1 MGLPF
6 EDLENGNGQ
15 TTSYGSGNPKFILDS
30 LSASPYNSANK
41 FSFHLTQGSLKFVNL
56 HAKLSG
62 SYPLAKFL
70 VPNTWKTKFSIEN
83 ETSLVLNRP
92 ISITRLEDDR
102 QFVPDKLENL
112 EYEIE
117 FEQTTVTPATSSTY
131 LTSYADVTFGNL
143 RTYSGD
149 VNKVKLFGR
158 QKDQQNKE
166 FEKFGE
172 FILQTNNE
180 LKDSTSVTGNDPIGI
195 FYSQSVVDNFWQS
208 SSAAQPISTNNSR
221 IMNAVLV
228 SGSNYTD
235 GSYVEFKTKNQFE
248 LEKNEE
254 YIVSFKSYYIK
265 KNKQQA
271 DGSVR
276 KSAEIEVFLSG
287 SITSQTGDVLS
298 LGSVSDF
305 GDNASEL
312 LVGNVSGSI
321 PILYNY
327 FTTHKKSGAKPKA
340 GLVFRVNAGEFY
352 ISDVKLEPISDRNFN
367 PGFYKTF
374 VPMPKTARRGQRY
387 DFVAEF
393 YDSDN
398 NKSDFEAVTSA
409 SVLFAGAKQ
418 VLADGEDAVLTGSVL
433 IGDSLEMYGVN
444 PAYLRSVGYSGF
456 DKTIA
461 GTGDRN
467 GGFMLFSGSV
477 GTAIG
482 ASETYN
488 GVGLEVVDASS
499 TNKHEHAFLQF
510 ASNYKGTGNSR
521 FRVQTSEFLLGISGS
536 GAAETFISG
545 SQGKLRISSSNFHLD
560 DDGAVTMQGTI
571 TATAGGTIG
580 GFTIGSDNLTA
591 TNFVLNT
598 TDKSLSL
605 GSGNNIFIA
614 DADTGIQLGHA
625 TFGSAPFSVTPAG
638 VLKATS
644 GEIGSFNINTNTL
657 TSDSNELVISGSS
670 GKITGSNVLFTGG
683 KIGGFNMDST
693 TLFSD
698 SKEFVITG
706 STGQITGSKVLF
718 SGGKI
723 ARWTIDGDK
732 LESVNASNKGI
743 ILDADASSPTIE
755 VREDDNNRIR
765 IFHTTS
771 TNFGIIGTQG
781 GNNVFLLGDPGGAGN
796 KISSWAFDDK
806 RLSSFTTSTEDKY
819 GISLDAGYQ
828 LITIHGNAGDGK
840 NNIGDNDRDNV
851 MVALGQL
858 TDDQFGIKG
867 FTTSGNRAFELSTT
881 RLEIG
886 GWTFDNEKISSNNLI
901 INSAGSIETSNY
913 VSGLSGFS
921 LSAKN
926 NGFLE
931 VEQAKI
937 RGTLSTTVFE
947 KESVNA
953 VGGQLLVAN
962 STTIT
967 GSTAISAS
975 QTTMS
980 VANVTGFAQ
989 NEILLLKKV
998 SGTGFNTEYVKV
1010 LSSSRDGTNDND
1022 LRGRIMVERSFG
1034 RTATFAGAKHSGSIS
1049 AVAENSASYEPG
1061 QVVVSTGKIGTGYI
1075 RLNANPNDVTTPY
1088 IDIVERTG
1096 SGVFDVD
1103 LKARL
1108 GDLSGIS
1115 STLVGSSPG
1124 FGLFSEN
1131 VFLTGKVTATSG
1143 EIGGI
1148 TIDSNKIYSGT
1159 GTHGNSN
1166 TPFFVQGG
1174 SAATAGDFS
1183 LGDKLVWDA
1192 SAETLNIDGTL
1203 SIGSLPAGTVSS
1215 SAQLASEISGA
1226 TSIPAG
1232 TLSSSAQIAADISGS
1247 SSGAISSLNAKSASI
1262 DLQVARVV
1270 INNSGMT
1277 LRNNSDVTVA
1287 DIGSTIVLGTT
1298 GSNEENVVIDNDS
1311 IDIRS
1316 GTTVLSTFGTDI
1328 TLGQVASNKRN
1339 VFIDADSGVNIRNN
1353 TTNIAQFGSD
1363 VTLTG
1368 GTFTI
1373 NDGTRD
1379 RLVIDANDITM
1390 TDESGNT
1397 AFNLDTNVMTLGEV
1411 AANQENIVID
1421 PTNGV
1426 QLRTNTTTHAQLTA
1440 DKFVMGEDGNSKS
1453 RVEVES
1459 GGVKII
1465 NKSSGGSDSTM
1476 IEFKSD
1482 GDITSGDFLIER
1494 SRLFGAG
1501 GDGDIVLKSND
1512 CTVSNGQGSA
1522 ARSSNSVIVDE
1533 RGDKVCER
1541 TGSVWLMKGD
1551 WYTKS
1556 LEVDNSVAAT
1566 TLITSGSRLFV
1577 QGALT
1582 IDSSCIIHNDG
1593 GDGDDGAN
1601 AANSDNSTSGY
1612 GSGGANSPTKP
1623 GSGGPGNALAA
1634 GGDGAPGSRGGNPD
1648 TAGGGTAYGG
1658 NGGIIMIA
1666 ARTITNN
1673 GTIRSLGGDG
1683 GDGGRG
1689 AAGAPGAGGTGPA
1702 NGQAGSAGSVV
1713 HVKI

>member
-117 FEQTTVTPATSSTY
+117 FEHTTVTPATSSTY

-276 KSAEIEVFLSG
+276 QSAEIEVFLSG

-312 LVGNVSGSI
+312 LRGNVSGSI

-433 IGDSLEMYGVN
+433 IGNSLEMYGVN
-444 PAYLRSVGYSGF
+444 PAYLRSVGYNGF

-488 GVGLEVVDASS
+488 GVGLEVVDASGS
-499 TNKHEHAFLQF
+499 NKFNHSFLQF
-510 ASNYKGTGNSR
+510 ASNYKGTGSPR

-536 GAAETFISG
+536 GVAGDAYISG
-545 SQGKLRISSSNFHLD
+545 SQGNLEMSSSNFFLKQ
-560 DDGAVTMQGTI
+560 DGSVTMQGTI

-580 GFTIGSDNLTA
+580 GFTIGSS
-591 TNFVLNT
+591 
-598 TDKSLSL
+598 SLSV
-605 GSGNNIFIA
+605 GSVFQISSSQNANDPASFISS
-614 DADTGIQLGHA
+614 
-625 TFGSAPFSVTPAG
+625 SAFKVSAG
-638 VLKATS
+638 
-644 GEIGSFNINTNTL
+644 
-657 TSDSNELVISGSS
+657 
-670 GKITGSNVLFTGG
+670 GKVTGSNVLFTGG
-683 KIGGFNMDST
+683 KVGGIVLSSTGIASADSNPAFQVT
-693 TLFSD
+693 A
-698 SKEFVITG
+698 
-706 STGQITGSKVLF
+706 STGQITGSLVKFDGGTIGGFSINSQEIKTSDFQPGVKGVL
-718 SGGKI
+718 
-723 ARWTIDGDK
+723 
-732 LESVNASNKGI
+732 
-743 ILDADASSPTIE
+743 
-755 VREDDNNRIR
+755 
-765 IFHTTS
+765 
-771 TNFGIIGTQG
+771 
-781 GNNVFLLGDPGGAGN
+781 
-796 KISSWAFDDK
+796 ISS
-806 RLSSFTTSTEDKY
+806 
-819 GISLDAGYQ
+819 
-828 LITIHGNAGDGK
+828 
-840 NNIGDNDRDNV
+840 
-851 MVALGQL
+851 
-858 TDDQFGIKG
+858 KG
-867 FTTSGNRAFELSTT
+867 
-881 RLEIG
+881 
-886 GWTFDNEKISSNNLI
+886 
-901 INSAGSIETSNY
+901 
-913 VSGLSGFS
+913 
-921 LSAKN
+921 

-931 VEQAKI
+931 VEEAKI

-967 GSTAISAS
+967 GSNAVSAS
-975 QTTMS
+975 QVTMS
-980 VANVTGFAQ
+980 VANVTGFEQ

-998 SGTGFNTEYVKV
+998 SGTGFNTEYVRV
-1010 LSSSRDGTNDND
+1010 ISSSRDGANDND
-1022 LRGRIMVERSFG
+1022 TRGRIMVERGYQSG
-1034 RTATFAGAKHSGSIS
+1034 SAVFAGAKHSGSIAEIS
-1049 AVAENSASYEPG
+1049 ENSSSYEPG
-1061 QVVVSTGKIGTGYI
+1061 QVLVSTGKINTGYI

-1131 VFLTGKVTATSG
+1131 VFLTGKITATSG
-1143 EIGGI
+1143 EIGGFAI
-1148 TIDSNKIYSGT
+1148 TSN
-1159 GTHGNSN
+1159 
-1166 TPFFVQGG
+1166 
-1174 SAATAGDFS
+1174 A
-1183 LGDKLVWDA
+1183 
-1192 SAETLNIDGTL
+1192 
-1203 SIGSLPAGTVSS
+1203 VSS
-1215 SAQLASEISGA
+1215 SNGNLRLKSNGQITGSAVDLSGKLTA
-1226 TSIPAG
+1226 TSGEIAG
-1232 TLSSSAQIAADISGS
+1232 WDISGNTIRKL
-1247 SSGAISSLNAKSASI
+1247 SGNAGITLDSGKSQIIASGSNTITTGNGVIIDGVNGILQVSQSGTTIFESGINTQFRLIPDFFVKSQPTALVADSRLAATPLTLVTDISASKKTVGGISGIGGRISVHQAFVEEGFRMTTKDAGTSFLYNASRTI
-1262 DLQVARVV
+1262 DGANEDVPVPVIFDDQRTVDIASNADYMHQSYVFNTNYISDDSADAIRFVA
-1270 INNSGMT
+1270 NG
-1277 LRNNSDVTVA
+1277 A
-1287 DIGSTIVLGTT
+1287 TT
-1298 GSNEENVVIDNDS
+1298 GSATFQIQATLTDTSDNNFTDAKLNLLGLDVDTSTLPTARQNEYTFLQARHSSS
-1311 IDIRS
+1311 IRAQLQHDGDFVS
-1316 GTTVLSTFGTDI
+1316 AGNLTAFGTSF
-1328 TLGQVASNKRN
+1328 LQVSDERLKQNIYTISQSLDKILDLRPTKYVWKKNKKQD
-1339 VFIDADSGVNIRNN
+1339 VGF
-1353 TTNIAQFGSD
+1353 IAQEVEKIIPEVVEESRGF
-1363 VTLTG
+1363 
-1368 GTFTI
+1368 I
-1373 NDGTRD
+1373 NDDSQIENMKTISYPKLIPY
-1379 RLVIDANDITM
+1379 LV
-1390 TDESGNT
+1390 
-1397 AFNLDTNVMTLGEV
+1397 DTIQVLVKRIEDL
-1411 AANQENIVID
+1411 EE
-1421 PTNGV
+1421 
-1426 QLRTNTTTHAQLTA
+1426 R
-1440 DKFVMGEDGNSKS
+1440 FVK
-1453 RVEVES
+1453 
-1459 GGVKII
+1459 K
-1465 NKSSGGSDSTM
+1465 
-1476 IEFKSD
+1476 
-1482 GDITSGDFLIER
+1482 
-1494 SRLFGAG
+1494 
-1501 GDGDIVLKSND
+1501 
-1512 CTVSNGQGSA
+1512 
-1522 ARSSNSVIVDE
+1522 
-1533 RGDKVCER
+1533 
-1541 TGSVWLMKGD
+1541 
-1551 WYTKS
+1551 
-1556 LEVDNSVAAT
+1556 
-1566 TLITSGSRLFV
+1566 
-1577 QGALT
+1577 
-1582 IDSSCIIHNDG
+1582 
-1593 GDGDDGAN
+1593 
-1601 AANSDNSTSGY
+1601 
-1612 GSGGANSPTKP
+1612 
-1623 GSGGPGNALAA
+1623 
-1634 GGDGAPGSRGGNPD
+1634 
-1648 TAGGGTAYGG
+1648 
-1658 NGGIIMIA
+1658 
-1666 ARTITNN
+1666 
-1673 GTIRSLGGDG
+1673 
-1683 GDGGRG
+1683 
-1689 AAGAPGAGGTGPA
+1689 
-1702 NGQAGSAGSVV
+1702 
-1713 HVKI
+1713 

>member
-117 FEQTTVTPATSSTY
+117 FEHTTVTPATSSTY

-276 KSAEIEVFLSG
+276 QSAEIEVFLSG

-312 LVGNVSGSI
+312 LRGNVSGSI

-433 IGDSLEMYGVN
+433 IGNSLEMYGVN
-444 PAYLRSVGYSGF
+444 PAYLRSVGYNGF

-488 GVGLEVVDASS
+488 GVGLEVVDASGS
-499 TNKHEHAFLQF
+499 NKFNHSFLQF
-510 ASNYKGTGNSR
+510 ASNYKGTGSPR

-536 GAAETFISG
+536 GVAGDAYISG
-545 SQGKLRISSSNFHLD
+545 SQGNLEMSSSNFFLKQ
-560 DDGAVTMQGTI
+560 DGSVTMQGTI

-580 GFTIGSDNLTA
+580 GFTIGSS
-591 TNFVLNT
+591 
-598 TDKSLSL
+598 SLSV
-605 GSGNNIFIA
+605 GSVFQISSSQNANDPASFISS
-614 DADTGIQLGHA
+614 
-625 TFGSAPFSVTPAG
+625 SAFKVSAG
-638 VLKATS
+638 
-644 GEIGSFNINTNTL
+644 
-657 TSDSNELVISGSS
+657 
-670 GKITGSNVLFTGG
+670 GKVTGSNVLFTGG
-683 KIGGFNMDST
+683 KVGGIVLSSTGIASADSNPAFQVT
-693 TLFSD
+693 A
-698 SKEFVITG
+698 
-706 STGQITGSKVLF
+706 STGQITGSLVKFDGGTIGGFSINSQEIKTSDFQPGVKGVL
-718 SGGKI
+718 
-723 ARWTIDGDK
+723 
-732 LESVNASNKGI
+732 
-743 ILDADASSPTIE
+743 
-755 VREDDNNRIR
+755 
-765 IFHTTS
+765 
-771 TNFGIIGTQG
+771 
-781 GNNVFLLGDPGGAGN
+781 
-796 KISSWAFDDK
+796 ISS
-806 RLSSFTTSTEDKY
+806 
-819 GISLDAGYQ
+819 
-828 LITIHGNAGDGK
+828 
-840 NNIGDNDRDNV
+840 
-851 MVALGQL
+851 
-858 TDDQFGIKG
+858 KG
-867 FTTSGNRAFELSTT
+867 
-881 RLEIG
+881 
-886 GWTFDNEKISSNNLI
+886 
-901 INSAGSIETSNY
+901 
-913 VSGLSGFS
+913 
-921 LSAKN
+921 

-931 VEQAKI
+931 VEEAKI

-953 VGGQLLVAN
+953 VGGQLIVAN

-967 GSTAISAS
+967 GSNAVSAS
-975 QTTMS
+975 QVTMS
-980 VANVTGFAQ
+980 VANVTGFEQ

-998 SGTGFNTEYVKV
+998 SGTGFNTEYVRV
-1010 LSSSRDGTNDND
+1010 ISSSRDGANDND
-1022 LRGRIMVERSFG
+1022 TRGRIMVERGYQSG
-1034 RTATFAGAKHSGSIS
+1034 SAVFAGAKHSGSIAEIS
-1049 AVAENSASYEPG
+1049 ENSSSYEPG
-1061 QVVVSTGKIGTGYI
+1061 QVLVSTGKINTGYI

-1131 VFLTGKVTATSG
+1131 VFLTGKITATSG
-1143 EIGGI
+1143 EIGGFAI
-1148 TIDSNKIYSGT
+1148 TSN
-1159 GTHGNSN
+1159 
-1166 TPFFVQGG
+1166 
-1174 SAATAGDFS
+1174 A
-1183 LGDKLVWDA
+1183 
-1192 SAETLNIDGTL
+1192 
-1203 SIGSLPAGTVSS
+1203 VSS
-1215 SAQLASEISGA
+1215 SNGNLRLKSNGQITGSAVDLSGKLTA
-1226 TSIPAG
+1226 TSGEIAG
-1232 TLSSSAQIAADISGS
+1232 WDISGNTIRKL
-1247 SSGAISSLNAKSASI
+1247 SGNAGITLDSGKSQIIASGSNTITTGNGVIIDGVNGILQVSQSGTTIFESGINTQFRLIPDFFVKSQPTALVADSRLAATPLTLVTDISASKKTVGGISGIGGRISVHQAFVEEGFRMTTKDAGTSFLYNASRTI
-1262 DLQVARVV
+1262 DGANEDVPVPVIFDDQRTVDIASNADYMHQSYVFNTNYISDDSADAIRFVA
-1270 INNSGMT
+1270 NG
-1277 LRNNSDVTVA
+1277 A
-1287 DIGSTIVLGTT
+1287 TT
-1298 GSNEENVVIDNDS
+1298 GSATFQIQATLTDTSDNNFTDAKLNLLGLDVDTSTLPTARQNEYTFLQARHSSS
-1311 IDIRS
+1311 IRAQLQHDGDFVS
-1316 GTTVLSTFGTDI
+1316 AGNLTAFGTSF
-1328 TLGQVASNKRN
+1328 LQVSDERLKQNIYTISQSLDKILDLRPTKYVWKKNKKQD
-1339 VFIDADSGVNIRNN
+1339 VGF
-1353 TTNIAQFGSD
+1353 IAQEVEKIIPEVVEESRGF
-1363 VTLTG
+1363 
-1368 GTFTI
+1368 I
-1373 NDGTRD
+1373 NDDSQIENMKTISYPKLIPY
-1379 RLVIDANDITM
+1379 LV
-1390 TDESGNT
+1390 
-1397 AFNLDTNVMTLGEV
+1397 DTIQVLVKRIEDL
-1411 AANQENIVID
+1411 EE
-1421 PTNGV
+1421 
-1426 QLRTNTTTHAQLTA
+1426 R
-1440 DKFVMGEDGNSKS
+1440 FVK
-1453 RVEVES
+1453 
-1459 GGVKII
+1459 K
-1465 NKSSGGSDSTM
+1465 
-1476 IEFKSD
+1476 
-1482 GDITSGDFLIER
+1482 
-1494 SRLFGAG
+1494 
-1501 GDGDIVLKSND
+1501 
-1512 CTVSNGQGSA
+1512 
-1522 ARSSNSVIVDE
+1522 
-1533 RGDKVCER
+1533 
-1541 TGSVWLMKGD
+1541 
-1551 WYTKS
+1551 
-1556 LEVDNSVAAT
+1556 
-1566 TLITSGSRLFV
+1566 
-1577 QGALT
+1577 
-1582 IDSSCIIHNDG
+1582 
-1593 GDGDDGAN
+1593 
-1601 AANSDNSTSGY
+1601 
-1612 GSGGANSPTKP
+1612 
-1623 GSGGPGNALAA
+1623 
-1634 GGDGAPGSRGGNPD
+1634 
-1648 TAGGGTAYGG
+1648 
-1658 NGGIIMIA
+1658 
-1666 ARTITNN
+1666 
-1673 GTIRSLGGDG
+1673 
-1683 GDGGRG
+1683 
-1689 AAGAPGAGGTGPA
+1689 
-1702 NGQAGSAGSVV
+1702 
-1713 HVKI
+1713 

>member
-117 FEQTTVTPATSSTY
+117 FEHTTVTPATSSTY

-276 KSAEIEVFLSG
+276 QSAEIEVFLSG

-312 LVGNVSGSI
+312 LRGNVSGSI

-444 PAYLRSVGYSGF
+444 PAYLRSVGYNGF

-488 GVGLEVVDASS
+488 GVGLEVVDASGS
-499 TNKHEHAFLQF
+499 NKFNHSFLQF
-510 ASNYKGTGNSR
+510 ASNYKGTGSPR

-536 GAAETFISG
+536 GVAGDAYISG
-545 SQGKLRISSSNFHLD
+545 SQGNLEMSSSNFFLKQ
-560 DDGAVTMQGTI
+560 DGSVTMQGTI

-580 GFTIGSDNLTA
+580 GFTIGSS
-591 TNFVLNT
+591 
-598 TDKSLSL
+598 SLSV
-605 GSGNNIFIA
+605 GSVFQISSSQNANDPASFISS
-614 DADTGIQLGHA
+614 
-625 TFGSAPFSVTPAG
+625 SAFKVSAG
-638 VLKATS
+638 
-644 GEIGSFNINTNTL
+644 
-657 TSDSNELVISGSS
+657 
-670 GKITGSNVLFTGG
+670 GKVTGSNVLFTGG
-683 KIGGFNMDST
+683 KVGGIVLSSTGIASADSNPAFQVT
-693 TLFSD
+693 A
-698 SKEFVITG
+698 
-706 STGQITGSKVLF
+706 STGQITGSLVKFDGGTIGGFSINSQEIKTSDFQPGVKGVL
-718 SGGKI
+718 
-723 ARWTIDGDK
+723 
-732 LESVNASNKGI
+732 
-743 ILDADASSPTIE
+743 
-755 VREDDNNRIR
+755 
-765 IFHTTS
+765 
-771 TNFGIIGTQG
+771 
-781 GNNVFLLGDPGGAGN
+781 
-796 KISSWAFDDK
+796 ISS
-806 RLSSFTTSTEDKY
+806 
-819 GISLDAGYQ
+819 
-828 LITIHGNAGDGK
+828 
-840 NNIGDNDRDNV
+840 
-851 MVALGQL
+851 
-858 TDDQFGIKG
+858 KG
-867 FTTSGNRAFELSTT
+867 
-881 RLEIG
+881 
-886 GWTFDNEKISSNNLI
+886 
-901 INSAGSIETSNY
+901 
-913 VSGLSGFS
+913 
-921 LSAKN
+921 

-931 VEQAKI
+931 VEEAKI

-953 VGGQLLVAN
+953 VGGQLIVAN

-967 GSTAISAS
+967 GSNAVSAS
-975 QTTMS
+975 QVTMS
-980 VANVTGFAQ
+980 VANVTGFEQ

-998 SGTGFNTEYVKV
+998 SGTGFNTEYVRV
-1010 LSSSRDGTNDND
+1010 ISSSRDGANDND
-1022 LRGRIMVERSFG
+1022 TRGRIMVERGYQSG
-1034 RTATFAGAKHSGSIS
+1034 SAVFAGAKHSGSIAEIS
-1049 AVAENSASYEPG
+1049 ENSSSYEPG
-1061 QVVVSTGKIGTGYI
+1061 QVLVSTGKINTGYI

-1131 VFLTGKVTATSG
+1131 VFLTGKITATSG
-1143 EIGGI
+1143 EIGGFAI
-1148 TIDSNKIYSGT
+1148 TSN
-1159 GTHGNSN
+1159 
-1166 TPFFVQGG
+1166 
-1174 SAATAGDFS
+1174 A
-1183 LGDKLVWDA
+1183 
-1192 SAETLNIDGTL
+1192 
-1203 SIGSLPAGTVSS
+1203 VSS
-1215 SAQLASEISGA
+1215 SNGNLRLKSNGQITGSAVDLSGKLTA
-1226 TSIPAG
+1226 TSGEIAG
-1232 TLSSSAQIAADISGS
+1232 WDISGNTIRKL
-1247 SSGAISSLNAKSASI
+1247 SGNAGITLDSGKSQIIASGSNTITTGNGVIIDGVNGILQVSQSGTTIFESGINTQFRLIPDFFVKSQPTALVADSRLAATPLTLVTDISASKKTVGGISGIGGRISVHQAFVEEGFRMTTKDAGTSFLYNASRTI
-1262 DLQVARVV
+1262 DGANEDVPVPVIFDDQRTVDIASNADYMHQSYVFNTNYISDDSADAIRFVA
-1270 INNSGMT
+1270 NG
-1277 LRNNSDVTVA
+1277 A
-1287 DIGSTIVLGTT
+1287 TT
-1298 GSNEENVVIDNDS
+1298 GSATFQIQATLTDTSDNNFTDAKLNLLGLDVDTSTLPTARQNEYTFLQARHSSS
-1311 IDIRS
+1311 IRAQLQHDGDFVS
-1316 GTTVLSTFGTDI
+1316 AGNLTAFGTSF
-1328 TLGQVASNKRN
+1328 LQVSDERLKQNIYTISQSLDKILDLRPTKYVWKKNKKQD
-1339 VFIDADSGVNIRNN
+1339 VGF
-1353 TTNIAQFGSD
+1353 IAQEVEKIIPEVVEESRGF
-1363 VTLTG
+1363 
-1368 GTFTI
+1368 I
-1373 NDGTRD
+1373 NDDSQIENMKTISYPKLIPY
-1379 RLVIDANDITM
+1379 LV
-1390 TDESGNT
+1390 
-1397 AFNLDTNVMTLGEV
+1397 DTIQVLVKRIEDL
-1411 AANQENIVID
+1411 EE
-1421 PTNGV
+1421 
-1426 QLRTNTTTHAQLTA
+1426 R
-1440 DKFVMGEDGNSKS
+1440 FVK
-1453 RVEVES
+1453 
-1459 GGVKII
+1459 K
-1465 NKSSGGSDSTM
+1465 
-1476 IEFKSD
+1476 
-1482 GDITSGDFLIER
+1482 
-1494 SRLFGAG
+1494 
-1501 GDGDIVLKSND
+1501 
-1512 CTVSNGQGSA
+1512 
-1522 ARSSNSVIVDE
+1522 
-1533 RGDKVCER
+1533 
-1541 TGSVWLMKGD
+1541 
-1551 WYTKS
+1551 
-1556 LEVDNSVAAT
+1556 
-1566 TLITSGSRLFV
+1566 
-1577 QGALT
+1577 
-1582 IDSSCIIHNDG
+1582 
-1593 GDGDDGAN
+1593 
-1601 AANSDNSTSGY
+1601 
-1612 GSGGANSPTKP
+1612 
-1623 GSGGPGNALAA
+1623 
-1634 GGDGAPGSRGGNPD
+1634 
-1648 TAGGGTAYGG
+1648 
-1658 NGGIIMIA
+1658 
-1666 ARTITNN
+1666 
-1673 GTIRSLGGDG
+1673 
-1683 GDGGRG
+1683 
-1689 AAGAPGAGGTGPA
+1689 
-1702 NGQAGSAGSVV
+1702 
-1713 HVKI
+1713 

>member
-117 FEQTTVTPATSSTY
+117 FEHTTVTPATSSTY

-276 KSAEIEVFLSG
+276 QSAEIEVFLSG

-352 ISDVKLEPISDRNFN
+352 ISDVKLEPIADRNFN

-444 PAYLRSVGYSGF
+444 PAYLRSVGYNGF

-488 GVGLEVVDASS
+488 GVGLEVVDASGS
-499 TNKHEHAFLQF
+499 NKFNHSFLQF
-510 ASNYKGTGNSR
+510 ASNYKGTGSPR

-536 GAAETFISG
+536 GVAGDAYISG
-545 SQGKLRISSSNFHLD
+545 SQGNLEMSSSNFFLKQ
-560 DDGAVTMQGTI
+560 DGSVIMQGTI

-580 GFTIGSDNLTA
+580 GFTVGSS
-591 TNFVLNT
+591 
-598 TDKSLSL
+598 SLSV
-605 GSGNNIFIA
+605 GSVFQISSSQNANDPASFISS
-614 DADTGIQLGHA
+614 
-625 TFGSAPFSVTPAG
+625 SAFKVSAG
-638 VLKATS
+638 
-644 GEIGSFNINTNTL
+644 
-657 TSDSNELVISGSS
+657 
-670 GKITGSNVLFTGG
+670 GKVTGSNILLTGG
-683 KIGGFNMDST
+683 TIGGFELAST
-693 TLFSD
+693 QIND
-698 SKEFVITG
+698 TG
-706 STGQITGSKVLF
+706 DNLLLKSSGHITGSKVLF
-718 SGGKI
+718 DGGKI
-723 ARWTIDGDK
+723 GGWTISDNILASSVGATSGVVGGIRLNSNGDSAEISIKGHSFGAAGIQLGFNEDSPRFYAGDG
-732 LESVNASNKGI
+732 SNNFLKFTTNNGVDI
-743 ILDADASSPTIE
+743 KTAKFLLDTDRLDIDSDNSRISIFDDASSPKE
-755 VREDDNNRIR
+755 RIR
-765 IFHTTS
+765 IGEVDGGS
-771 TNFGIIGTQG
+771 VFGMKIFDGTG
-781 GNNVFLLGDPGGAGN
+781 TADSDILVEFGEGGN
-796 KISSWAFDDK
+796 KIASWTVEDK
-806 RLSSFTTSTEDKY
+806 KLSSFSTSTQDKF
-819 GISLDAGYQ
+819 GIAIDADTQ
-828 LITIHGNAGDGK
+828 LITIHGNSSEGK
-840 NNIGDNDRDNV
+840 NNVGANDRDNV
-851 MVALGQL
+851 RLAIGQL
-858 TDDQFGIKG
+858 ASNEFGIKG
-867 FTTSGNRAFELSTT
+867 FSTGDGSANSGKRIFELSSV
-881 RLEIG
+881 RNEIA

-901 INSAGSIETSNY
+901 INSTGSIETSNY
-913 VSGLSGFS
+913 VSGISGFS

-931 VEQAKI
+931 VQQAKI

-967 GSTAISAS
+967 GSTAVSAS
-975 QTTMS
+975 QVTMS
-980 VANVTGFAQ
+980 VTNVTGFAQ
-989 NEILLLKKV
+989 NEILLIKKV

-1022 LRGRIMVERSFG
+1022 LTGRIMVERGYQSG
-1034 RTATFAGAKHSGSIS
+1034 SAVFAGAKHSGSIAEIS
-1049 AVAENSASYEPG
+1049 ENSSSYEPG
-1061 QVVVSTGKIGTGYI
+1061 QVIVSTGKIGTGYI

-1131 VFLTGKVTATSG
+1131 VFLTGKITATSG
-1143 EIGGI
+1143 EIGGFAI
-1148 TIDSNKIYSGT
+1148 TSN
-1159 GTHGNSN
+1159 
-1166 TPFFVQGG
+1166 
-1174 SAATAGDFS
+1174 A
-1183 LGDKLVWDA
+1183 
-1192 SAETLNIDGTL
+1192 
-1203 SIGSLPAGTVSS
+1203 VSS
-1215 SAQLASEISGA
+1215 SNGNLRLKSNGQITGSAVDLSGKITA
-1226 TSIPAG
+1226 TSGEIGGFTVDGHSLTTTGVEINDSTQALFINTANFDVSHAG
-1232 TLSSSAQIAADISGS
+1232 NVTASNVDLSGKLTATSGEIAGWDISGNTIRKL
-1247 SSGAISSLNAKSASI
+1247 SGNAGITLDSGKSQIIASGSFTDNPGNGVIIDGVNGILQVSQSGTTIFESGIRTQFRQIPDFFVKSQPTALLSDARLALTPLTLVTDISASKKTVGGIPLVGGRISVHQAFVEEGFRMTTKDPGTSFLYQTSRTI
-1262 DLQVARVV
+1262 DGANEDVPVPV
-1270 INNSGMT
+1270 IFDDQRTVDIASNADYMHQSYVFNT
-1277 LRNNSDVTVA
+1277 NYISDDSA
-1287 DIGSTIVLGTT
+1287 DAIRFVGNGATT
-1298 GSNEENVVIDNDS
+1298 GSATFQIQATLTDTSDNNFTDAKLNLLGLDVDTSTLPTARQNEYTFLQARHSSS
-1311 IDIRS
+1311 IRAQLQHDGDFVS
-1316 GTTVLSTFGTDI
+1316 AGNLTAFGTSF
-1328 TLGQVASNKRN
+1328 LQVSDERLKQNIYTISQSLDKILDLRPTKYVWKKNKKQD
-1339 VFIDADSGVNIRNN
+1339 VGF
-1353 TTNIAQFGSD
+1353 IAQEVEKIIPEVVEESRGF
-1363 VTLTG
+1363 
-1368 GTFTI
+1368 I
-1373 NDGTRD
+1373 NDDSQIENMKTISYPKLIPY
-1379 RLVIDANDITM
+1379 LV
-1390 TDESGNT
+1390 
-1397 AFNLDTNVMTLGEV
+1397 DTIQVLVKRIEDL
-1411 AANQENIVID
+1411 EE
-1421 PTNGV
+1421 
-1426 QLRTNTTTHAQLTA
+1426 R
-1440 DKFVMGEDGNSKS
+1440 FVK
-1453 RVEVES
+1453 
-1459 GGVKII
+1459 K
-1465 NKSSGGSDSTM
+1465 
-1476 IEFKSD
+1476 
-1482 GDITSGDFLIER
+1482 
-1494 SRLFGAG
+1494 
-1501 GDGDIVLKSND
+1501 
-1512 CTVSNGQGSA
+1512 
-1522 ARSSNSVIVDE
+1522 
-1533 RGDKVCER
+1533 
-1541 TGSVWLMKGD
+1541 
-1551 WYTKS
+1551 
-1556 LEVDNSVAAT
+1556 
-1566 TLITSGSRLFV
+1566 
-1577 QGALT
+1577 
-1582 IDSSCIIHNDG
+1582 
-1593 GDGDDGAN
+1593 
-1601 AANSDNSTSGY
+1601 
-1612 GSGGANSPTKP
+1612 
-1623 GSGGPGNALAA
+1623 
-1634 GGDGAPGSRGGNPD
+1634 
-1648 TAGGGTAYGG
+1648 
-1658 NGGIIMIA
+1658 
-1666 ARTITNN
+1666 
-1673 GTIRSLGGDG
+1673 
-1683 GDGGRG
+1683 
-1689 AAGAPGAGGTGPA
+1689 
-1702 NGQAGSAGSVV
+1702 
-1713 HVKI
+1713 

>member
-117 FEQTTVTPATSSTY
+117 FEHTTVTPATSSTY

-276 KSAEIEVFLSG
+276 QSAEIEVVLSG

-312 LVGNVSGSI
+312 LRGNVSGSI

-433 IGDSLEMYGVN
+433 IGNSLEMYGVN
-444 PAYLRSVGYSGF
+444 PAYLRSVGYNGF

-488 GVGLEVVDASS
+488 GVGLEVVDASGS
-499 TNKHEHAFLQF
+499 NKFNHSFLQF
-510 ASNYKGTGNSR
+510 ASNYKGTGSPR

-536 GAAETFISG
+536 GVAGDAYISG
-545 SQGKLRISSSNFHLD
+545 SQGNLEMSSSNFFLKQ
-560 DDGAVTMQGTI
+560 DGSVTMQGTI

-580 GFTIGSDNLTA
+580 GFTIGSS
-591 TNFVLNT
+591 
-598 TDKSLSL
+598 SLSV
-605 GSGNNIFIA
+605 GSVFQISSSQNANDPASFISS
-614 DADTGIQLGHA
+614 
-625 TFGSAPFSVTPAG
+625 SAFKVSAG
-638 VLKATS
+638 
-644 GEIGSFNINTNTL
+644 
-657 TSDSNELVISGSS
+657 
-670 GKITGSNVLFTGG
+670 GKVTGSNVLFTGG
-683 KIGGFNMDST
+683 KVGGIVLSSTGIASADSNPAFQVT
-693 TLFSD
+693 A
-698 SKEFVITG
+698 
-706 STGQITGSKVLF
+706 STGQITGSLVKFDGGTIGGFSINSQEIKTSDFQPGVKGVL
-718 SGGKI
+718 
-723 ARWTIDGDK
+723 
-732 LESVNASNKGI
+732 
-743 ILDADASSPTIE
+743 
-755 VREDDNNRIR
+755 
-765 IFHTTS
+765 
-771 TNFGIIGTQG
+771 
-781 GNNVFLLGDPGGAGN
+781 
-796 KISSWAFDDK
+796 ISS
-806 RLSSFTTSTEDKY
+806 
-819 GISLDAGYQ
+819 
-828 LITIHGNAGDGK
+828 
-840 NNIGDNDRDNV
+840 
-851 MVALGQL
+851 
-858 TDDQFGIKG
+858 KG
-867 FTTSGNRAFELSTT
+867 
-881 RLEIG
+881 
-886 GWTFDNEKISSNNLI
+886 
-901 INSAGSIETSNY
+901 
-913 VSGLSGFS
+913 
-921 LSAKN
+921 

-931 VEQAKI
+931 VEEAKI

-953 VGGQLLVAN
+953 VGGQLIVAN

-967 GSTAISAS
+967 GSNAVSAS
-975 QTTMS
+975 QVTMS
-980 VANVTGFAQ
+980 VANVTGFEQ

-1022 LRGRIMVERSFG
+1022 LTGRIMVERGYQSG
-1034 RTATFAGAKHSGSIS
+1034 SAVFAGAKHSGSIAEIS
-1049 AVAENSASYEPG
+1049 ENSSSYEPG
-1061 QVVVSTGKIGTGYI
+1061 QVLVSTGKINTGYI

-1131 VFLTGKVTATSG
+1131 VFLTGKITATSG
-1143 EIGGI
+1143 EIGGFAI
-1148 TIDSNKIYSGT
+1148 TSN
-1159 GTHGNSN
+1159 
-1166 TPFFVQGG
+1166 
-1174 SAATAGDFS
+1174 A
-1183 LGDKLVWDA
+1183 
-1192 SAETLNIDGTL
+1192 
-1203 SIGSLPAGTVSS
+1203 VSS
-1215 SAQLASEISGA
+1215 SNGNLRLKSNGQITGSAVDLSGKLTA
-1226 TSIPAG
+1226 TSGEIAG
-1232 TLSSSAQIAADISGS
+1232 WDISGNTIRKL
-1247 SSGAISSLNAKSASI
+1247 SGNAGITLDSGKSQIIASGSNTITTGNGVIIDGVNGILQVSQSGTTIFESGINTQFRLIPDFFVKSQPTALVADSRLAATPLTLVTDISASKKTVGGISGIGGRISVHQAFVEEGFRMTTKDAGTSFLYNASRTI
-1262 DLQVARVV
+1262 DGANEDVPVPVIFDDQRTVDIASNADYMHQSYVFNTNYISDDSADAIRFVA
-1270 INNSGMT
+1270 NG
-1277 LRNNSDVTVA
+1277 A
-1287 DIGSTIVLGTT
+1287 TT
-1298 GSNEENVVIDNDS
+1298 GSATFQIQATLTDTSDNNFTDAKLNLLGLDVDTSTLPTARQNEYTFLQARHSSS
-1311 IDIRS
+1311 IRAQLQHDGDFVS
-1316 GTTVLSTFGTDI
+1316 AGNLTAFGTSF
-1328 TLGQVASNKRN
+1328 LQVSDERLKQNIYTISQSLDKILDLRPTKYVWKKNKKQD
-1339 VFIDADSGVNIRNN
+1339 VGF
-1353 TTNIAQFGSD
+1353 IAQEVEKIIPEVVEESRGF
-1363 VTLTG
+1363 
-1368 GTFTI
+1368 I
-1373 NDGTRD
+1373 NDDSQIENMKTISYPKLIPY
-1379 RLVIDANDITM
+1379 LV
-1390 TDESGNT
+1390 
-1397 AFNLDTNVMTLGEV
+1397 DTIQVLVKRIEDL
-1411 AANQENIVID
+1411 EE
-1421 PTNGV
+1421 
-1426 QLRTNTTTHAQLTA
+1426 R
-1440 DKFVMGEDGNSKS
+1440 FVK
-1453 RVEVES
+1453 
-1459 GGVKII
+1459 K
-1465 NKSSGGSDSTM
+1465 
-1476 IEFKSD
+1476 
-1482 GDITSGDFLIER
+1482 
-1494 SRLFGAG
+1494 
-1501 GDGDIVLKSND
+1501 
-1512 CTVSNGQGSA
+1512 
-1522 ARSSNSVIVDE
+1522 
-1533 RGDKVCER
+1533 
-1541 TGSVWLMKGD
+1541 
-1551 WYTKS
+1551 
-1556 LEVDNSVAAT
+1556 
-1566 TLITSGSRLFV
+1566 
-1577 QGALT
+1577 
-1582 IDSSCIIHNDG
+1582 
-1593 GDGDDGAN
+1593 
-1601 AANSDNSTSGY
+1601 
-1612 GSGGANSPTKP
+1612 
-1623 GSGGPGNALAA
+1623 
-1634 GGDGAPGSRGGNPD
+1634 
-1648 TAGGGTAYGG
+1648 
-1658 NGGIIMIA
+1658 
-1666 ARTITNN
+1666 
-1673 GTIRSLGGDG
+1673 
-1683 GDGGRG
+1683 
-1689 AAGAPGAGGTGPA
+1689 
-1702 NGQAGSAGSVV
+1702 
-1713 HVKI
+1713 

>member
-117 FEQTTVTPATSSTY
+117 FEHTTVTPATSSTY

-276 KSAEIEVFLSG
+276 QSAEIEVFLSG

-312 LVGNVSGSI
+312 LRGNVSGSI

-433 IGDSLEMYGVN
+433 IGNSLEMYGVN
-444 PAYLRSVGYSGF
+444 PAYLRSVGYNGF

-488 GVGLEVVDASS
+488 GVGLEVVDASGS
-499 TNKHEHAFLQF
+499 NKFNHSFLQF
-510 ASNYKGTGNSR
+510 ASNYKGTGSPR

-536 GAAETFISG
+536 GVAGDAYISG
-545 SQGKLRISSSNFHLD
+545 SQGNLEMSSSNFFLKQ
-560 DDGAVTMQGTI
+560 DGSVTMQGKI

-580 GFTIGSDNLTA
+580 GFTIGSS
-591 TNFVLNT
+591 
-598 TDKSLSL
+598 SLSV
-605 GSGNNIFIA
+605 GSVFQISSSQNANDPASFISS
-614 DADTGIQLGHA
+614 
-625 TFGSAPFSVTPAG
+625 SAFKVSAG
-638 VLKATS
+638 
-644 GEIGSFNINTNTL
+644 
-657 TSDSNELVISGSS
+657 
-670 GKITGSNVLFTGG
+670 GKVTGSNVLFTGG
-683 KIGGFNMDST
+683 KVGGIVLSSTGIASADSNPAFQVT
-693 TLFSD
+693 A
-698 SKEFVITG
+698 
-706 STGQITGSKVLF
+706 STGQITGSLVKFDGGTIGGFSINSQEIKTSDFQPGVKGVL
-718 SGGKI
+718 
-723 ARWTIDGDK
+723 
-732 LESVNASNKGI
+732 
-743 ILDADASSPTIE
+743 
-755 VREDDNNRIR
+755 
-765 IFHTTS
+765 
-771 TNFGIIGTQG
+771 
-781 GNNVFLLGDPGGAGN
+781 
-796 KISSWAFDDK
+796 ISS
-806 RLSSFTTSTEDKY
+806 
-819 GISLDAGYQ
+819 
-828 LITIHGNAGDGK
+828 
-840 NNIGDNDRDNV
+840 
-851 MVALGQL
+851 
-858 TDDQFGIKG
+858 KG
-867 FTTSGNRAFELSTT
+867 
-881 RLEIG
+881 
-886 GWTFDNEKISSNNLI
+886 
-901 INSAGSIETSNY
+901 
-913 VSGLSGFS
+913 
-921 LSAKN
+921 

-931 VEQAKI
+931 VEEAKI

-953 VGGQLLVAN
+953 VGGQLIVAN

-967 GSTAISAS
+967 GSNAVSAS
-975 QTTMS
+975 QVTMS
-980 VANVTGFAQ
+980 VANVTGFEQ

-998 SGTGFNTEYVKV
+998 SGTGFNTEYVRV
-1010 LSSSRDGTNDND
+1010 ISSSRDGANDND
-1022 LRGRIMVERSFG
+1022 TRGRIMVERGYQSG
-1034 RTATFAGAKHSGSIS
+1034 SAVFAGAKHSGSIAEIS
-1049 AVAENSASYEPG
+1049 ENSSSYEPG
-1061 QVVVSTGKIGTGYI
+1061 QVLVSTGKINTGYI

-1131 VFLTGKVTATSG
+1131 VFLTGKITATSG
-1143 EIGGI
+1143 EIGGFAI
-1148 TIDSNKIYSGT
+1148 TSN
-1159 GTHGNSN
+1159 
-1166 TPFFVQGG
+1166 
-1174 SAATAGDFS
+1174 A
-1183 LGDKLVWDA
+1183 
-1192 SAETLNIDGTL
+1192 
-1203 SIGSLPAGTVSS
+1203 VSS
-1215 SAQLASEISGA
+1215 SNGNLRLKSNGQITGSAVDLSGKLTA
-1226 TSIPAG
+1226 TSGEIAG
-1232 TLSSSAQIAADISGS
+1232 WDISGNTIRKL
-1247 SSGAISSLNAKSASI
+1247 SGNAGITLDSGKSQIIASGSNTITTGNGVIIDGVNGILQVSQSGTTIFESGINTQFRLIPDFFVKSQPTALVADSRLAATPLTLVTDISASKKTVGGISGIGGRISVHQAFVEEGFRMTTKDAGTSFLYNASRTI
-1262 DLQVARVV
+1262 DGANEDVPVPVIFDDQRTVDIASNADYMHQSYVFNTNYISDDSADAIRFVA
-1270 INNSGMT
+1270 NG
-1277 LRNNSDVTVA
+1277 A
-1287 DIGSTIVLGTT
+1287 TT
-1298 GSNEENVVIDNDS
+1298 GSATFQIQATLTDTSDNNFTDAKLNLLGLDVDTSTLPTARQNEYTFLQARHSSS
-1311 IDIRS
+1311 IRAQLQHDGDFVS
-1316 GTTVLSTFGTDI
+1316 AGNLTAFGTSF
-1328 TLGQVASNKRN
+1328 LQVSDERLKQNIYTISQSLDKILDLRPTKYVWKKNKKQD
-1339 VFIDADSGVNIRNN
+1339 VGF
-1353 TTNIAQFGSD
+1353 IAQEVEKIIPEVVEESRGF
-1363 VTLTG
+1363 
-1368 GTFTI
+1368 I
-1373 NDGTRD
+1373 NDDSQIENMKTISYPKLIPY
-1379 RLVIDANDITM
+1379 LV
-1390 TDESGNT
+1390 
-1397 AFNLDTNVMTLGEV
+1397 DTIQVLVKRIEDL
-1411 AANQENIVID
+1411 EE
-1421 PTNGV
+1421 
-1426 QLRTNTTTHAQLTA
+1426 R
-1440 DKFVMGEDGNSKS
+1440 FVK
-1453 RVEVES
+1453 
-1459 GGVKII
+1459 K
-1465 NKSSGGSDSTM
+1465 
-1476 IEFKSD
+1476 
-1482 GDITSGDFLIER
+1482 
-1494 SRLFGAG
+1494 
-1501 GDGDIVLKSND
+1501 
-1512 CTVSNGQGSA
+1512 
-1522 ARSSNSVIVDE
+1522 
-1533 RGDKVCER
+1533 
-1541 TGSVWLMKGD
+1541 
-1551 WYTKS
+1551 
-1556 LEVDNSVAAT
+1556 
-1566 TLITSGSRLFV
+1566 
-1577 QGALT
+1577 
-1582 IDSSCIIHNDG
+1582 
-1593 GDGDDGAN
+1593 
-1601 AANSDNSTSGY
+1601 
-1612 GSGGANSPTKP
+1612 
-1623 GSGGPGNALAA
+1623 
-1634 GGDGAPGSRGGNPD
+1634 
-1648 TAGGGTAYGG
+1648 
-1658 NGGIIMIA
+1658 
-1666 ARTITNN
+1666 
-1673 GTIRSLGGDG
+1673 
-1683 GDGGRG
+1683 
-1689 AAGAPGAGGTGPA
+1689 
-1702 NGQAGSAGSVV
+1702 
-1713 HVKI
+1713 

>member
-1 MGLPF
+1 
-6 EDLENGNGQ
+6 
-15 TTSYGSGNPKFILDS
+15 
-30 LSASPYNSANK
+30 
-41 FSFHLTQGSLKFVNL
+41 
-56 HAKLSG
+56 
-62 SYPLAKFL
+62 
-70 VPNTWKTKFSIEN
+70 
-83 ETSLVLNRP
+83 
-92 ISITRLEDDR
+92 
-102 QFVPDKLENL
+102 
-112 EYEIE
+112 
-117 FEQTTVTPATSSTY
+117 
-131 LTSYADVTFGNL
+131 
-143 RTYSGD
+143 
-149 VNKVKLFGR
+149 
-158 QKDQQNKE
+158 
-166 FEKFGE
+166 
-172 FILQTNNE
+172 
-180 LKDSTSVTGNDPIGI
+180 
-195 FYSQSVVDNFWQS
+195 
-208 SSAAQPISTNNSR
+208 
-221 IMNAVLV
+221 
-228 SGSNYTD
+228 
-235 GSYVEFKTKNQFE
+235 
-248 LEKNEE
+248 
-254 YIVSFKSYYIK
+254 
-265 KNKQQA
+265 
-271 DGSVR
+271 
-276 KSAEIEVFLSG
+276 
-287 SITSQTGDVLS
+287 
-298 LGSVSDF
+298 
-305 GDNASEL
+305 
-312 LVGNVSGSI
+312 
-321 PILYNY
+321 
-327 FTTHKKSGAKPKA
+327 
-340 GLVFRVNAGEFY
+340 
-352 ISDVKLEPISDRNFN
+352 
-367 PGFYKTF
+367 
-374 VPMPKTARRGQRY
+374 MPKTARRGQRY

-732 LESVNASNKGI
+732 LESVNSSNKGI

-796 KISSWAFDDK
+796 KISSWAFNDK
-806 RLSSFTTSTEDKY
+806 RLSSFTTSTQDKL
-819 GISLDAGYQ
+819 GISLDADTQ
-828 LITIHGNAGDGK
+828 LITIHGDTGDGK
-840 NNIGDNDRDNV
+840 NNIGGNNRDNV
-851 MVALGQL
+851 MVAIGQL
-858 TDDQFGIKG
+858 TSNQFGIKG

-1203 SIGSLPAGTVSS
+1203 SVGSLPAGTVSS

-1298 GSNEENVVIDNDS
+1298 GSNEENVLIDSDS
-1311 IDIRS
+1311 VDIRS
-1316 GTTVLSTFGTDI
+1316 GTTSLADFGSTVRIGKSGQARTEITDTAISMYDGQGTPRKRVAINNAGVIAIGGASGADVSVSSTDEVVRIDSTGVNIFNDSNNFTFVSGSGMSVFSGGNKVAQFASEVKIGDFEDDTKSFVKIDSDSLDIMAGSVVTASFGTDI
-1328 TLGQVASNKRN
+1328 TLGVVASNRRN
-1339 VFIDADSGVNIRNN
+1339 VFIDSDTGVNIRNN

-1368 GTFTI
+1368 GTITL

-1379 RLVIDANDITM
+1379 RLVIGSTSIAM
-1390 TDESGNT
+1390 TDEAGNEQVKIEDASGT
-1397 AFNLDTNVMTLGEV
+1397 PTLTLGEV
-1411 AANQENIVID
+1411 ASNQENIIID
-1421 PTNGV
+1421 PSNGV
-1426 QLRTNTTTHAQLTA
+1426 RLRTNTTTHASLAA
-1440 DKFVMGEDGNSKS
+1440 DKFVLGEDANSKS
-1453 RVEVES
+1453 RVEVEAGKVS
-1459 GGVKII
+1459 II
-1465 NKSSGGSDSTM
+1465 NKDGSGNETTM
-1476 IEFKSD
+1476 INFSGS

-1494 SRLFGAG
+1494 TRLFGAG
-1501 GDGDIVLKSND
+1501 NDGNITLQSND
-1512 CTVSNGQGSA
+1512 CTVTDGQGDA
-1522 ARSSNSVIVDE
+1522 AKSSTSLIVDE
-1533 RGDKVCER
+1533 RGDNVCER
-1541 TGSVWLMKGD
+1541 TGSVWFLKGD
-1551 WYTKS
+1551 LYAKS
-1556 LEVDNSVAAT
+1556 FTVANGVAAT
-1566 TLITSGSRLFV
+1566 TLNTNGYRLFV
-1577 QGALT
+1577 QSTLG
-1582 IDSSCIIHNDG
+1582 ISGSCIIHNDG
-1593 GDGDDGAN
+1593 EDGDNGG
-1601 AANSDNSTSGY
+1601 NSSTSDT
-1612 GSGGANSPTKP
+1612 SGGSTTPTQ
-1623 GSGGPGNALAA
+1623 GGAGGGEVGCSLGGGP
-1634 GGDGAPGSRGGNPD
+1634 DGKNGSRGGESDNE
-1648 TAGGGTAYGG
+1648 AGGSAAANHFGAHGGGGGGGGGIVFISCRTIINEGTIRSNGGDGG
-1658 NGGIIMIA
+1658 NGGA
-1666 ARTITNN
+1666 
-1673 GTIRSLGGDG
+1673 GGQG
-1683 GDGGRG
+1683 GL
-1689 AAGAPGAGGTGPA
+1689 AAGAGTDGG
-1702 NGQAGSAGSVV
+1702 AGSVI